1 MLSSI
6 YERQLQAAARELQA
20 RRRRSC
26 DSWDVRSRRPG
37 AGECKAADALVALT
51 TINLAQAWLVA
62 YNHLRLNSSSPVR
75 EPSVSEIQAE
85 LKSLLDSR
93 EFRQS
98 RGLSKLL
105 RYICGKALVGDP
117 EPITE
122 YTIAMDVL
130 GKPQGFKENKD
141 ASVRVEVHRLRRRL
155 AEFYRNE
162 GASHRLRIVIPTGHY
177 TPEFVIQDDG
187 VAVMEPEIEST
198 EGTAAV
204 EVPDLAPPL
213 EPVWEP
219 VPLVIQPRVAGRWRI
234 GAKIAAGVLVC
245 LALAL
250 VVRALL
256 PSSDP
261 LASLWRPVLASPG
274 PTLLCIGDM
283 SAGREPAPDEP
294 NAAQITVR
302 DFHHLRSQ
310 GVLITDA
317 ATMTR
322 FAGLLQSRGKA
333 YRVASQSETTF
344 EDLQN
349 GPAVLIGLANNDWTE
364 RLVGKLR
371 FWLQHTP
378 GGKLIIR
385 DREHPDRMDWNL
397 DYSEPVLEVTKD
409 YALVMRVL
417 DPKTEQTVI
426 SAAGISVFGTLAA
439 GDFLTNDEEFRKIE
453 AVAPRGWRKMNF
465 ELVLS
470 TDVIRGKSG
479 HANIVAW
486 HFW

>member
-1 MLSSI
+1 M
-6 YERQLQAAARELQA
+6 
-20 RRRRSC
+20 
-26 DSWDVRSRRPG
+26 
-37 AGECKAADALVALT
+37 
-51 TINLAQAWLVA
+51 A
-62 YNHLRLNSSSPVR
+62 YNHFHLNSSLPVR
-75 EPSVSEIQAE
+75 EPSVSEVQTE
-85 LKSLLDSR
+85 LRSLLDSR

-98 RGLSKLL
+98 KGLSKLL

-141 ASVRVEVHRLRRRL
+141 ASVRVEVHRLRKRL

-162 GASHRLRIVIPTGHY
+162 GGSHRVRIVIPTGHY
-177 TPEFVIQDDG
+177 TPEFVIQDQDDE
-187 VAVMEPEIEST
+187 VAVAVEPEMES
-198 EGTAAV
+198 V
-204 EVPDLAPPL
+204 EVPVPVEVQDLAPAP
-213 EPVWEP
+213 EPVWEAAP
-219 VPLVIQPRVAGRWRI
+219 VVIEPHTNRPWPTATKVAAAI
-234 GAKIAAGVLVC
+234 VAIVAAGWG
-245 LALAL
+245 ARAL
-250 VVRALL
+250 VR
-256 PSSDP
+256 SSDP
-261 LASLWRPVLASPG
+261 LESLWRPVLTASS

-283 SAGREPAPDEP
+283 AGGHQFAEDKSDRS
-294 NAAQITVR
+294 QMTVL
-302 DFHHLRSQ
+302 DFHGLRSQ
-310 GVLITDA
+310 SVLISDA

-322 FAGLLQSRGKA
+322 FAGLLQSKKKA

-371 FWLQHTP
+371 FWLEHTAA
-378 GGKLIIR
+378 GGPYILR
-385 DREHPDRMDWNL
+385 DRDHPDRTDWSMN
-397 DYSEPVLEVTKD
+397 YSEPLLKVNKD
-409 YALVMRVL
+409 YALVMRVV

-426 SAAGISVFGTLAA
+426 SAAGITVFGTLAA
-439 GDFLTNDEEFRKIE
+439 GDFLTNPDEFRKIE
-453 AVAPRGWRKMNF
+453 AIAPKGWPRMNF